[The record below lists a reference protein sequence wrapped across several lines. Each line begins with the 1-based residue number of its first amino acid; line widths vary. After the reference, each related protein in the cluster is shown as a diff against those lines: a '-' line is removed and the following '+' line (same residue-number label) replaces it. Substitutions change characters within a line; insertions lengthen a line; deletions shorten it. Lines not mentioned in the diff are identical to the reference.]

1 MFVHYICFTDF
12 QALASIYSHQNN
24 FLSTKYSLFICSSIS
39 LSFHML
45 SLQRNL
51 CICCTLSISLK
62 EDGIV
67 ADYNGFKRRY
77 TACYNPQLKCKYFN
91 FSDYS
96 LVPCMRKYFECV
108 FFGNSIAKNNQTSPP
123 HLNVP
128 NLILLLKAFCLYC
141 RYYIFIF
148 QVLCQLSYT

>member
-1 MFVHYICFTDF
+1 MFVHYVCFTDF

-24 FLSTKYSLFICSSIS
+24 FLSTKYSLFICWSIS
-39 LSFHML
+39 LSSQML

-67 ADYNGFKRRY
+67 ADYNGFKGRY

-96 LVPCMRKYFECV
+96 LILCYVCQTLQNVSEPSAPHFKLRTT
-108 FFGNSIAKNNQTSPP
+108 TSPSYNSM
-123 HLNVP
+123 LWDNVH
-128 NLILLLKAFCLYC
+128 K
-141 RYYIFIF
+141 
-148 QVLCQLSYT
+148 

>member
-1 MFVHYICFTDF
+1 MYVSQIFKHYF
-12 QALASIYSHQNN
+12 QFIPTKTILSQQSILFSYASVS
-24 FLSTKYSLFICSSIS
+24 LST
-39 LSFHML
+39 HML

-77 TACYNPQLKCKYFN
+77 TACYNPKLRCKYFN

-96 LVPCMRKYFECV
+96 LIVCMRNLV
-108 FFGNSIAKNNQTSPP
+108 NMSVGNRIAK
-123 HLNVP
+123 
-128 NLILLLKAFCLYC
+128 KY
-141 RYYIFIF
+141 
-148 QVLCQLSYT
+148 